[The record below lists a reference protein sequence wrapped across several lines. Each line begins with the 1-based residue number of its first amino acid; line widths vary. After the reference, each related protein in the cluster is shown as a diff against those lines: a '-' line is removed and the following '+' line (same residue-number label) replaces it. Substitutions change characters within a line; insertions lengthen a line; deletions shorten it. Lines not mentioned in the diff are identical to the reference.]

1 MNYFNK
7 TIILEKIIKVGR
19 EKMKKFY
26 TYAYVRKDRSPYYI
40 GKGTGRRMYGNH
52 KHIPVPPKDRILLL
66 KENLSNEEAI
76 RHEMYL
82 ISVLGRKS
90 EGGILINQTPGG
102 EGFCAP
108 HTEESKKKMREAK
121 RPPVTEETKKKISVS
136 LKEKWKNNPRPVEY
150 YEKNLQKMAERNRT
164 DKKKQQKHS
173 EFMKDKKYA
182 AKPVKYKGIEYPSMA
197 NAMEQT
203 GLSRYFILK
212 G

>member
-1 MNYFNK
+1 
-7 TIILEKIIKVGR
+7 
-19 EKMKKFY
+19 MKKFY
-26 TYAYVRKDRSPYYI
+26 TYAYLREDKTPYYI

-52 KHIPVPPKDRILLL
+52 KHTPVPPKDRILLL

-90 EGGILINQTPGG
+90 EGGILINLTSGG

-108 HTEESKKKMREAK
+108 HTEETKKKMREVK
-121 RPPVTEETKKKISVS
+121 RPPVTEETKKKISTS
-136 LKEKWKNNPRPVEY
+136 LKEKWKNNPRPIEY

-164 DKKKQQKHS
+164 DKEKNKKHS
-173 EFMKDKKYA
+173 EFMRNQRYA
-182 AKPVKYKGIEYPSMA
+182 AKPVKYKGIEYPSMV

-203 GLSRYFILK
+203 GLSRYLILK